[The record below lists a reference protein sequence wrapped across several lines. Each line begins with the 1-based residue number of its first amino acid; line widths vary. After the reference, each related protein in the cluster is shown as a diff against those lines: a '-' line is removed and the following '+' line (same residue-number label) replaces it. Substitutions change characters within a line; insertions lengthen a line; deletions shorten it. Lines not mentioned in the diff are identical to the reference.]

1 MNWLTRIGIHK
12 LIEFSLTLFGLS
24 LIAFFMIR
32 LTPGDPVLLMLGER
46 GADQEQYQKMIEQLH
61 LDKSIL
67 SQYIEFARSSL
78 SADFGISTVTHQPVI
93 KELMMRWPATIEL
106 GLMAL
111 LIAVVIGIPAGI
123 IAAVKKNTFV
133 DYLVMTSSV
142 IGYSMP
148 IFWWGLILIIFFSI
162 NLDITPVS
170 GRLDIIYDIE
180 PVTGFM
186 LIDTLMPSVRADY
199 GMDAFYSTLSH
210 LILPALAMATIPL
223 AVFARMTRSSML
235 EVLAED
241 YIRTAKAKGL
251 SFMRIIWVHAFRN
264 VLTTIIT
271 LGGILFIS
279 TVITGAILTETIFG
293 WPGIGSY
300 IVSSVYARDYPV
312 IQASIILIG
321 LFVIIVNILI
331 DILYRFA
338 NPRLRIQTC

>member
-1 MNWLTRIGIHK
+1 MNWLAGIGLRK
-12 LIEFSLTLFGLS
+12 LTEFGLTLFGLT

-32 LTPGDPVLLMLGER
+32 LAPGDPVLLMLGER
-46 GADQEQYQKMIEQLH
+46 GADQEQYQKMLAELH
-61 LDKSIL
+61 LDKSVA
-67 SQYIEFARSSL
+67 SQYVEFATSTLR
-78 SADFGISTVTHQPVI
+78 ADFGESTVSHQPVI
-93 KELMMRWPATIEL
+93 NELMARWPATIEL
-106 GLMAL
+106 GLVAL
-111 LIAVVIGIPAGI
+111 FIAILVGIPAGVV
-123 IAAVKKNTFV
+123 AAIKKNTFI
-133 DYLVMTSSV
+133 DYLVMASSV

-162 NLDITPVS
+162 NLDIAPVS
-170 GRLDIIYDIE
+170 GRLDLNYDIE

-186 LIDTLMPSVRADY
+186 LIDTLLPSAREDFGWAP
-199 GMDAFYSTLSH
+199 FYSALSH
-210 LILPALAMATIPL
+210 LMLPAIAMATIPL

-235 EVLAED
+235 EILSED

-271 LGGILFIS
+271 LGGILLVS

-293 WPGIGSY
+293 WPGVGSY

-321 LFVIIVNILI
+321 LFVVVINILI
-331 DILYRFA
+331 DILYRVA
-338 NPRLRIQTC
+338 NPRLRIQT

>member
-1 MNWLTRIGIHK
+1 MNWLTRIGIPK
-12 LIEFSLTLFGLS
+12 LAEFSLTLFGLS

-46 GADQEQYQKMIEQLH
+46 GADQVQYQKMIEQLQ
-61 LDKSIL
+61 LDKSIF
-67 SQYIEFARSSL
+67 SQYLEFARSSL
-78 SADFGISTVTHQPVI
+78 NADFGTSTVTHQPVI
-93 KELMMRWPATIEL
+93 RELMARWPATIEL
-106 GLMAL
+106 GVAAL
-111 LIAVVIGIPAGI
+111 LIAIVIGIPAGI
-123 IAAVKKNTFV
+123 LAAVKKNSWI
-133 DYLVMTSSV
+133 DYAVMTSSV

-162 NLDITPVS
+162 DLNITPVS

-180 PVTGFM
+180 PRTGFM
-186 LIDTLMPSVRADY
+186 LIDALMPSVRTEY
-199 GMDAFYSTLSH
+199 GMSAFYSALSH
-210 LILPALAMATIPL
+210 MILPSVAMATIPL

-235 EVLAED
+235 EVLSED

-312 IQASIILIG
+312 IQASIVLIG
-321 LFVIIVNILI
+321 LFVVLINILI

>member
-1 MNWLTRIGIHK
+1 
-12 LIEFSLTLFGLS
+12 
-24 LIAFFMIR
+24 
-32 LTPGDPVLLMLGER
+32 
-46 GADQEQYQKMIEQLH
+46 
-61 LDKSIL
+61 
-67 SQYIEFARSSL
+67 
-78 SADFGISTVTHQPVI
+78 
-93 KELMMRWPATIEL
+93 
-106 GLMAL
+106 
-111 LIAVVIGIPAGI
+111 
-123 IAAVKKNTFV
+123 
-133 DYLVMTSSV
+133 MTTSV

-162 NLDITPVS
+162 NLNITPVS
-170 GRLDIIYDIE
+170 GRLDILYDIE
-180 PVTGFM
+180 PQTGFM
-186 LIDTLMPSVRADY
+186 LIDTLLPDVHAEY
-199 GMDAFYSTLSH
+199 GMNAFYSALSH
-210 LILPALAMATIPL
+210 MILPAVAMATIPL

-235 EVLAED
+235 EVLSED

-312 IQASIILIG
+312 IQASIVLIG
-321 LFVIIVNILI
+321 LFVVIINILI

>member
-1 MNWLTRIGIHK
+1 MNLLLRIGIPK
-12 LIEFSLTLFGLS
+12 LAEFGLTLFGLS

-61 LDKSIL
+61 LDKSIFL
-67 SQYIEFARSSL
+67 QYLEFARSSL
-78 SADFGISTVTHQPVI
+78 RADFGISTVTHQPVI
-93 KELMMRWPATIEL
+93 KELMARWPATIEL
-106 GLMAL
+106 GVVAL

-123 IAAVKKNTFV
+123 IAAVKKNSMV
-133 DYLVMTSSV
+133 DYVVMTSSV

-162 NLDITPVS
+162 DLNITPVS

-180 PVTGFM
+180 PQTGFM
-186 LIDTLMPSVRADY
+186 LIDTLLPNVRSDY
-199 GMDAFYSTLSH
+199 GMNPFYSALSH
-210 LILPALAMATIPL
+210 MILPAVAMATIPL

-235 EVLAED
+235 EVLSED

-300 IVSSVYARDYPV
+300 IISSVYARDYPV
-312 IQASIILIG
+312 IQASIVLIG
-321 LFVIIVNILI
+321 LLVVIINILI
-331 DILYRFA
+331 DILYRYA